1 MLRFL
6 VKHTPIKRLTRGV
19 PVIALL
25 SAAEIAMAARAHVRK
40 LDGAQRRRLLALV
53 RKARGRPGSLGADER
68 EELAA
73 LVALLEPRMFV
84 GAAADKLSPVPV
96 PKRLLYG
103 RKRAAARGGSS

>member
-6 VKHTPIKRLTRGV
+6 VKHTPVKRLTRGV
-19 PVIALL
+19 PVLALL
-25 SAAEIAMAARAHVRK
+25 SAAEIAMAARAHLSK
-40 LDGAQRRRLLALV
+40 LDGAQRRRLLVLV
-53 RKARGRPGSLGADER
+53 RKAHGRPSSLVTHER

-73 LVALLEPRMFV
+73 LVALLEPRLFV

-103 RKRAAARGGSS
+103 PKRSAARGRSD